1 MRRPQL
7 ASPSGAAPD
16 RGVVDPTRLRW
27 IAWTVSGVVI
37 CVAALLLPE
46 PRQLGALAGLAVAAA
61 GVTMFVDRRADD
73 RARDLADPTGRAG
86 PDALAVRAVLEAD
99 ALTMHF
105 QPIVWLPTR
114 EVVGYEALARFPIPP
129 SRPDLWFELAA
140 RAGLR
145 VDLELAAL
153 RKGLAG
159 LAVTPADT
167 YISLNVS
174 PETLLSDELPTL
186 LDGCPGERVVLELTE
201 HLPIVDYDAHLPR
214 LELLRRRGVRL
225 AVDDAGAGYS
235 SLRHILIL
243 RPEII
248 KLDRTLT
255 TGAAEDAI
263 RRALLTSLATFAHA
277 TKTTL
282 IAEGVETTEELDALI
297 EYGVAFG
304 QGYLFQRP
312 APLPGMPTD

>member
-1 MRRPQL
+1 MK
-7 ASPSGAAPD
+7 ASPLALPGGAAPD
-16 RGVVDPTRLRW
+16 MGVVEPRRLRW
-27 IAWTVSGVVI
+27 LAWTVSGVLI

-61 GVTMFVDRRADD
+61 GLTMFVDRRDDD
-73 RARDLADPTGRAG
+73 RARELGESGHAS
-86 PDALAVRAVLEAD
+86 PDAHAVRAVLEAD

-114 EVVGYEALARFPIPP
+114 EIVGYEALARFPIPP
-129 SRPDLWFELAA
+129 SRPDLWFDLAA

-145 VDLELAAL
+145 VELELAAV

-159 LAVTPADT
+159 LGVTPEDT

-174 PETLLSDELPTL
+174 PETLLSDELPAL
-186 LDGCPGERVVLELTE
+186 LDGCPGDRVVLELTE

-282 IAEGVETTEELDALI
+282 VAEGVETVEELDALI

-312 APLPGMPTD
+312 APLAGLPAD